1 MGISK
6 LPGVDVE
13 EGVGELGVGGERRT
27 KTGSINHPGRR
38 GKTFFVKVQA
48 L

>member
-27 KTGSINHPGRR
+27 KLE
-38 GKTFFVKVQA
+38 A
-48 L
+48 